1 MSPSPVRPGQIR
13 FWPDFS
19 PEDLFMVIGPCGP
32 VVGPDLWTI
41 RYSDGFDAWYLI
53 SDLEARTLEFESPM
67 QPAQAVV

>member
-1 MSPSPVRPGQIR
+1 
-13 FWPDFS
+13 
-19 PEDLFMVIGPCGP
+19 MVIGPCGP

-53 SDLEARTLEFESPM
+53 SDLEARTLEFESPV